1 MKQVVQNFR
10 TGELTVDELP
20 PPALR
25 RGGVLVRTAYS
36 LISAGTERSTVETAK
51 SSLIGKARSRPD
63 LVRQVLGTL
72 KREGLVSTYNK
83 VKARLNQV
91 KALGYSASGI
101 VIEIGEGVTD
111 LAPGDRVACAG
122 AGYASHAEVIFVP
135 RNLCATV
142 PDSVPL
148 ESACYTTVGAIAL
161 HGVRQADVRL
171 GETAAVIGL
180 GLVGQLTVQLLKAAG
195 CHVIGIDIDPA
206 ACELAKLSGA
216 DLVTSDPA
224 AARSAC
230 DSLTAG
236 RGADCILIT
245 AGTRSNEPIELA
257 SELARDRA
265 RVVAVGL
272 VGLDIPRNVF
282 YAKEIE
288 LRLSRSYGPGR
299 YDPLYEENGVDYPIG
314 YVRWTERRN
323 MEAFL
328 SLMADGKI
336 NPSVLTTHAFPI
348 ARADEAYDLILGRM
362 IMGESATETA
372 EQDVPTGSAHNKPRG
387 LRCGVVLQYPDEVD
401 IRQQTLDIRQPSV
414 SVTENRPLAK
424 ARASGEL
431 GVSFIG
437 PGNFARGVLLPLL
450 RRAGKVRLAGV
461 AAATGVSAKNA
472 ASEFGFSY
480 STTDY
485 SRLLDDEETDCVFI
499 ATRHD
504 LHSRLAAECLARG
517 KSVFVEKPLA
527 TTIEGLCEI
536 VDRANT
542 SGGVLA
548 VGYNRRFAPLAAQV
562 KERLS
567 NRAGPLS
574 ISYRVNAGQLPPE
587 HWSHDG
593 AEGGGRII
601 GEVCHFIDFAQYITG
616 ALPVRVNAQA
626 VPQSGRAGFLDDS
639 VSISIS
645 MADGSIAS
653 IVYVA
658 SGDALLPKERVE
670 IFCDRSVA
678 IIDDFKSA
686 EFIRGG
692 KQSRLGRGGQDK
704 GHSAEI
710 QAFLRAARG
719 EADWPIGNDSTAATS
734 LATFAVLESIRTA
747 TAAVVD
753 LSALRADKR
762 AHHRFE
768 D

>member
-20 PPALR
+20 PPALK

-91 KALGYSASGI
+91 KALGYSASGV
-101 VIEIGEGVTD
+101 VIEIGEGVTG

-161 HGVRQADVRL
+161 HGVRQADARL

-195 CHVIGIDIDPA
+195 CHVLGVDIDPA

-216 DLVTSDPA
+216 DLVVSDPA
-224 AARSAC
+224 AARAAC

-245 AGTRSNEPIELA
+245 AGTKSNEPIELA
-257 SELARDRA
+257 AELARDRA

-299 YDPLYEENGVDYPIG
+299 YDPQYEENGVDYPIG

-328 SLMADGKI
+328 SLMADRKI
-336 NPSVLTTHAFPI
+336 NSGVLTTHAFPI
-348 ARADEAYDLILGRM
+348 DRADEAYDLILGRM
-362 IMGESATETA
+362 SMDDGESATEPADQDAASQTA
-372 EQDVPTGSAHNKPRG
+372 HHKPGSF
-387 LRCGVVLQYPDEVD
+387 RCGVVLQYSDAKQASEQRADNIVV
-401 IRQQTLDIRQPSV
+401 RNL
-414 SVTENRPLAK
+414 PLAK

-527 TTIEGLCEI
+527 TTIEGLCE
-536 VDRANT
+536 VMDQANT

-548 VGYNRRFAPLAAQV
+548 VGYNRRFAPLAAKV

-567 NRAGPLS
+567 NRAGPLC

-587 HWSHDG
+587 HWSYDR

-601 GEVCHFIDFAQYITG
+601 GEVCHFIDLAQYITG
-616 ALPVRVNAQA
+616 ALPMRVNAEP

-639 VSISIS
+639 VAISIS
-645 MADGSIAS
+645 MTDGSILS
-653 IVYVA
+653 IIYVA
-658 SGDALLPKERVE
+658 SGDALLPKERIE

-692 KQSRLGRGGQDK
+692 KSSRLGRGGQDK
-704 GHSAEI
+704 GHAAEI

-719 EADWPIGNDSTAATS
+719 EAEWPISNDSTAAPS
-734 LATFAVLESIRTA
+734 LATFAALESIRTA

-753 LSALRADKR
+753 LSALRADTR
-762 AHHRFE
+762 AHHHFE
-768 D
+768 G